1 MGELIDK
8 TKGTANDAIG
18 RAKVSIGQKTDNTGM
33 IIDGAKQEAK
43 GQAQKIVG
51 AVKGMAGD
59 KV

>member
-8 TKGTANDAIG
+8 TKGLANEAIG
-18 RAKVSIGQKTDNTGM
+18 KAKVAIGQKTDSTDL

-51 AVKGMAGD
+51 AAKGLSGD